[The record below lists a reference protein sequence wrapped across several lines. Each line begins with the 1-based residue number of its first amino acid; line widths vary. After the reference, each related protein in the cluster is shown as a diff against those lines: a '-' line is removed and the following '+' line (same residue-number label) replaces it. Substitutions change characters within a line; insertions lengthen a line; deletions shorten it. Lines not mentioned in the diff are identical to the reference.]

1 MAAKKKLTECS
12 DRDIEA
18 LENINEINELINK
31 LEERKNQIAAE
42 LEDGCLA
49 DIEELLSSK
58 GLDRSILSK
67 LIPSSSSSTP
77 STDGRKKRA
86 DAGQPQPPYYRDPED
101 HSKTAGKKGRKP
113 AWLVGLIEE
122 IGKDACMIENQ

>member
-1 MAAKKKLTECS
+1 MAAKKQFNDK
-12 DRDIEA
+12 DIQALDNIPEIDSLIERLSARREEVEA
-18 LENINEINELINK
+18 SIKDTVLGDVIDLLE
-31 LEERKNQIAAE
+31 A
-42 LEDGCLA
+42 
-49 DIEELLSSK
+49 K
-58 GLDRSILSK
+58 GLDRSILQE
-67 LIPSSSSSTP
+67 LVPSASSN
-77 STDGRKKRA
+77 DGRKKRA